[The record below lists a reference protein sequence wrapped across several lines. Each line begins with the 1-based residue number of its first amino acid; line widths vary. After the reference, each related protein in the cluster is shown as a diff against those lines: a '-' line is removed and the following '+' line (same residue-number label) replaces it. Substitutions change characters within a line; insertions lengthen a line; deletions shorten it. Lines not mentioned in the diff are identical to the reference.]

1 MIQRDGVFREWSK
14 RYLIEYLAALGLCI
28 ASSAFCIPLVRT
40 ATSEVMRVTFLALPA
55 AAILLMVV
63 VVLRHF
69 LRVDEFMR
77 GLMLQCFAVAGAV
90 TLACTLA
97 YGVFEIAGLPRI
109 SMWWVFG
116 EMALVWNLWMLRAV
130 RR

>member
-1 MIQRDGVFREWSK
+1 MIQRDGVFQDWSK
-14 RYLIEYLAALGLCI
+14 SYLVEYLAALALSI
-28 ASSAFCIPLVRT
+28 VSSAFCIPLVRT
-40 ATSEVMRVTFLALPA
+40 ATSQIMRVTFLAFPA
-55 AAILLMVV
+55 AAILLMVF

-77 GLMLQCFAVAGAV
+77 GLMIQCFAVAGAI
-90 TLACTLA
+90 TLACTFA

-109 SMWWVFG
+109 SMWWVFA